1 MHYKAEEV
9 KNMKAAEIR
18 QVLGQY
24 IVDVLPKAYGK
35 VIAEELLTA
44 IRNKS
49 MEQSVEAKLFMA
61 AEREIAEQ
69 TGDYRIHDMIQYLRQ
84 VDRQVKKHK
93 TI

>member
-69 TGDYRIHDMIQYLRQ
+69 KIGRAH
-84 VDRQVKKHK
+84 V
-93 TI
+93 